1 MKKILVP
8 LDFSACSDNA
18 LQNAMFIADRMNMEL
33 ILLHSFL
40 IPVAMVEHAPGY
52 LTQEVEFSEKTAHDQ
67 FDHMVERFPGLK
79 KVPYKKFIEAGP
91 LLDAVRSIAKNEDL
105 AMVVMGTHGASGL
118 NRVLLGSN
126 AYNVMKNVECPVIA
140 LPEDADI
147 KKLKRIGLAG
157 DYKDALNP
165 DCLQP
170 VIDLA
175 TALFA
180 EVAVIHIDR
189 DKNLDSHEME
199 LAKRLGGYLKHVS
212 HSFHFRTDQDVEE
225 GLIAFAKE
233 EKIGLVAMINKR
245 HSFLDWLAHGSET
258 RRMMLDIPMPLMVLH
273 E

>member
-8 LDFSACSDNA
+8 LDFSTCSENA
-18 LQNAMFIADRMNMEL
+18 LQNALLIADRMQMEL

-52 LTQEVEFSEKTAHDQ
+52 LAQEVEFSEKNAHDQ
-67 FDHMVERFPGLK
+67 FNHLLKRFPNLK
-79 KVPYKKFIEAGP
+79 KVPHQKLIQAGP
-91 LLDAVRSIAKNEDL
+91 LLDAVRSISENEDL
-105 AMVVMGTHGASGL
+105 ALVVMGTHGASGL

-126 AYNVMKNVECPVIA
+126 AYHVMKNVDCPVIA

-157 DYKDALNP
+157 DYKEALNP
-165 DCLQP
+165 ECLQP

-175 TALFA
+175 IALYA

-189 DKNLDSHEME
+189 DENLDAHETE
-199 LAKRLGGYLKHVS
+199 LAKRLGGYLKHVP

-225 GLIAFAKE
+225 GLVAFSKE
-233 EKIGLVAMINKR
+233 ENIDLLAMINR
-245 HSFLDWLAHGSET
+245 QHSFLDWLTRSSET

-273 E
+273 G

>member
-18 LQNAMFIADRMNMEL
+18 LKNAILIAERMHMEL
-33 ILLHSFL
+33 VLLHSYL

-52 LTQEVEFSEKTAHDQ
+52 LTQEIEFSEKTAQDQ
-67 FDHMVERFPGLK
+67 FKHMLKRFPELAK
-79 KVPYKKFIEAGP
+79 INYQKHIEAGP
-91 LLDAVRSIAKNEDL
+91 LLDAVRTIQKNEEL
-105 AMVVMGTHGASGL
+105 ALVIMGTHGATGL

-126 AYNVMKNVECPVIA
+126 AYNVMKNVTCPVIA
-140 LPEDADI
+140 LPEDADLKSI
-147 KKLKRIGLAG
+147 KRIALAG
-157 DYKDALNP
+157 DYKNALNP
-165 DCLQP
+165 SCLQP

-175 TALFA
+175 NAFYA
-180 EVAVIHIDR
+180 EIAVIHIDQ

-199 LAKRLGGYLKHVS
+199 LAKRLEGYLKHVK
-212 HSFHFRTDQDVEE
+212 HSFHFRTDFDVED
-225 GLIAFAKE
+225 GLLHFAKE
-233 EKIGLVAMINKR
+233 QKAHMIAMINKR